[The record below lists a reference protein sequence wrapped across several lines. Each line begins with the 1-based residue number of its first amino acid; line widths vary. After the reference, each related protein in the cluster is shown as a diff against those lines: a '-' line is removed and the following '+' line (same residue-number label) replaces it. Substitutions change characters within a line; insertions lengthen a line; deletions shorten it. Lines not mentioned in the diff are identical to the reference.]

1 MSPQYTGYVQM
12 WLILCVCVCVCVCV
26 ACDIHKKTRKKDTHQ
41 TTQILNVVAVTAA
54 MVRRPSSSCKMQVIT
69 EDQIGGV
76 YCHKGD
82 SLQTFLKLC
91 LTQKLTR

>member
-1 MSPQYTGYVQM
+1 
-12 WLILCVCVCVCVCV
+12 
-26 ACDIHKKTRKKDTHQ
+26 
-41 TTQILNVVAVTAA
+41 

-69 EDQIGGV
+69 EDQSGGV

-91 LTQKLTR
+91 LTQKLTRKHMTPVCLEVIISSAIPRFADMPPMQ